1 MISVTTLWYR
11 PPANRLTKAEIRDI
25 EDLADLGKSMGVCPY
40 YASRQAMKPTEV
52 LSTRNLADRKIVTL
66 PYPLLLQQSTRESL
80 GIDLTGHI
88 VIIDEAHNIIDA
100 ISALHSATIT
110 QSQILLAKQ
119 QLEIYLGKFATR
131 LSGRNKQFIKQIL
144 ALLRRLDEVLAEKR
158 GSAGEISAAEIL
170 GGGSAG
176 GLDQVNFYKV
186 EKYLRTSGL
195 ARKVDGYSTHV
206 KSADNAPAKASTPVL
221 MTLQSFLGALNNPRR
236 EGRIFYSKQQDGM
249 QFRYLLLDASVVFS
263 DIVQSARAVVLAGG
277 TMSPLDSYINALL
290 PDIPRE
296 RLRIH
301 SFPHIIPAENL
312 CVSTLS
318 RGPSG
323 KNLLFDFNRR
333 DDKTMMEELGRAI
346 VALAGLVKQGGIVIF
361 VPSYG
366 YLDNLFTAWK
376 HTILPKLE
384 AKRKVV
390 SQHNGGKL
398 TMIRYSANLKVPPPS
413 TIRSVTTQRPSN
425 KTPPPSSSASFRA
438 NSLRE

>member
-1 MISVTTLWYR
+1 M
-11 PPANRLTKAEIRDI
+11 KAEIRDI
-25 EDLADLGKSMGVCPY
+25 EDLADLGKSMAVCPY

-52 LSTRNLADRKIVTL
+52 HSTQPSLTGKIVTL

-80 GIDLTGHI
+80 GIDLTGHV

-110 QSQILLAKQ
+110 QSQILRAKQ
-119 QLEIYLGKFATR
+119 QLEIYLGKFAGR

-144 ALLRRLDEVLAEKR
+144 ALLRRLDEVLSEKS
-158 GSAGEISAAEIL
+158 GSAGQISAAEIL

-195 ARKVDGYSTHV
+195 ARKVDGYSTYI
-206 KSADNAPAKASTPVL
+206 KSDDKAHTTTSTPVL
-221 MTLQSFLGALNNPRR
+221 ITLQSFLGALNNPRR
-236 EGRIFYSKQQDGM
+236 EGRIFYAKQPDGMM
-249 QFRYLLLDASVVFS
+249 QFRYLLLDVSVIFS
-263 DIVQSARAVVLAGG
+263 DIVKSARAVVLAGG

-290 PDIPRE
+290 PDMPKNK
-296 RLRIH
+296 LRIH

-323 KNLLFDFNRR
+323 KNLIFDFNRR
-333 DDKTMMEELGRAI
+333 DDKSMMEELGRAI

-366 YLDNLFTAWK
+366 YLDNLFIAWQ

-384 AKRKVV
+384 AKRKVL
-390 SQHNGGKL
+390 SLLKLSRKLMQSGIPRASKLLFHRRYDSRLRNGHSGRL
-398 TMIRYSANLKVPPPS
+398 FCPPL
-413 TIRSVTTQRPSN
+413 QRH
-425 KTPPPSSSASFRA
+425 
-438 NSLRE
+438 LR

>member
-1 MISVTTLWYR
+1 M
-11 PPANRLTKAEIRDI
+11 KAEIRDI
-25 EDLADLGKSMGVCPY
+25 EDLADLGKTMGVCPY

-52 LSTRNLADRKIVTL
+52 SFPKQSPLIKIVTL

-119 QLEIYLGKFATR
+119 QLEIYLGKFTTR

-144 ALLRRLDEVLAEKR
+144 ALLRRLDEALTEKK
-158 GSAGEISAAEIL
+158 GSAGQISAAEVL
-170 GGGSAG
+170 GGGGTG

-206 KSADNAPAKASTPVL
+206 KSVENPPSTTTNTPVL

-236 EGRIFYSKQQDGM
+236 EGRIFYSKQSDAM
-249 QFRYLLLDASVVFS
+249 QFRYLLLDVSVIFS
-263 DIVQSARAVVLAGG
+263 DIVKSARAVVLAGG

-290 PDIPRE
+290 PDIPKDK
-296 RLRIH
+296 LRIH

-312 CVSTLS
+312 CVSTIS

-323 KNLLFDFNRR
+323 MKLVFDFNRR
-333 DDKTMMEELGRAI
+333 DDKSMMEELGRAI
-346 VALAGLVKQGGIVIF
+346 IGLAGLVKHGGIVIF

-366 YLDNLFTAWK
+366 YLDKLFSAWQN
-376 HTILPKLE
+376 TILPKLQ
-384 AKRKVV
+384 AKRKV
-390 SQHNGGKL
+390 L
-398 TMIRYSANLKVPPPS
+398 FPLKD
-413 TIRSVTTQRPSN
+413 RR
-425 KTPPPSSSASFRA
+425 
-438 NSLRE
+438 